1 MKRIRGIGL
10 LLLGIVLLPLV
21 AYVTYEVN
29 TLNENEALIA
39 EIYDQLQDAALFS
52 VNQYAWDI
60 VTEWSN
66 QATDLLDDTDSS
78 WWSQTIEDELLDT
91 QPALYGVV
99 VMDTLVQ
106 SVRTISY
113 EDGAAALGTELT
125 QRLQTEESPVPR
137 ILQQKRIG
145 YRRLE
150 PFDLNDD
157 FIVILFVSGLWD
169 WNAQV
174 IGLILEKRDFVNE
187 VIVTKLQETAVR
199 GQYTLGLFRMGEEEP
214 IYSTGS
220 MSIKDA
226 SNQRN
231 VWIFPDYILGIKMQG
246 ESVEDLLQA
255 RMRRNLTLVF
265 MLALLLLAGV
275 GFVYRN
281 VSKEVELAQMKSDF
295 VSNVSHELRTPLAL
309 IRMFAETLE
318 MGRVPTDEK
327 RMEYYRIIGLETS
340 RLTRLINN
348 ILNFSRMEAGKKT
361 YHFQAIQV
369 NDVVEDTLRLYA
381 YKLRTKGF
389 EVQTQLAGDLPAIQ
403 GDAEAVAEALINLI
417 DNAIKYSPEDKHLT
431 LTTKRKAGS
440 VEVSVAD
447 KGMGISPEDQK
458 KIFDKFFRVSS
469 ALVHDTKGTGLGL
482 ALIKHIMDAHKG
494 RIDVA
499 SKLGHGSTFSLVF
512 PLEK

>member
-1 MKRIRGIGL
+1 L

-78 WWSQTIEDELLDT
+78 WWSQTIEDELLDA

-199 GQYTLGLFRMGEEEP
+199 GQYTLGLFRMGEDEP

-389 EVQTQLAGDLPAIQ
+389 EVQTQLAKDLPAIQ

-431 LTTKRKAGS
+431 VTTASKAGS
-440 VEVSVAD
+440 IEVLVTD
-447 KGMGISPEDQK
+447 KGM
-458 KIFDKFFRVSS
+458 
-469 ALVHDTKGTGLGL
+469 
-482 ALIKHIMDAHKG
+482 
-494 RIDVA
+494 
-499 SKLGHGSTFSLVF
+499 
-512 PLEK
+512 